1 MNRER
6 LKIIKVRKAVT
17 RNRTTLSMVL
27 SHRKGRGFCRLY
39 RPFPGKL
46 EFGVRW
52 GPARGQMLQKHYQKC
67 PCGFRRASRLEAS
80 IVNGGSDP
88 GKKKGRKRSLPFDRL
103 YLEESVLVGL
113 PIELRSYHCSEQI
126 L

>member
-1 MNRER
+1 VVRYCRET
-6 LKIIKVRKAVT
+6 AGNAPVT
-17 RNRTTLSMVL
+17 SGEL
-27 SHRKGRGFCRLY
+27 RGW
-39 RPFPGKL
+39 KQ
-46 EFGVRW
+46 V
-52 GPARGQMLQKHYQKC
+52 
-67 PCGFRRASRLEAS
+67 
-80 IVNGGSDP
+80 SDP